1 MKRNESNDQH
11 ILNVIQKAF
20 DRGQQG
26 NMDTNTMIHWLK
38 QELQS
43 GYTINTNQKA
53 L

>member
-1 MKRNESNDQH
+1 MKGNVNNDQH

-20 DRGQQG
+20 DKGQQG

-38 QELQS
+38 QEIKS
-43 GYTINTNQKA
+43 GYKIDTNQKA

>member
-1 MKRNESNDQH
+1 MKRNVNGDQH

-20 DRGQQG
+20 DKGQQG

-43 GYTINTNQKA
+43 GYTIDTNQKA

>member
-1 MKRNESNDQH
+1 MKESKDNNQH

-20 DRGQQG
+20 DKGQQG
-26 NMDTNTMIHWLK
+26 NMDTDTMIHWLK

-43 GYTINTNQKA
+43 GYTINTKQKA